1 MAITFSLSDESKK
14 RLHPEA
20 LRCFNDCMAD
30 IEEDLP
36 EALKNLNE
44 DDLIFLS
51 TDDDKHPLQ
60 THFNKMM
67 EVLSK
72 YVDIEEGAAVYP
84 EVKSALA
91 LPIANIKYLL
101 SDAYLQKLRGDQCH
115 RLEEGVGCIAKILG
129 FKHENVS
136 RIHLHALERLN
147 ELNNDILREVPE
159 FGQLDIN
166 EINADLDTYLNDG
179 DKARLEEDKVDITE
193 WLCKSVDVTDS
204 SSYPYAT
211 WIIHPMSEFKS
222 LIQKAY
228 RAKAEEAREE
238 ERRQQEEAEAERM
251 KKEKEERWWAAY
263 KALNI
268 PATDASTYLKPEE
281 HEEFADSI
289 LGAVDAYFAKKESY
303 ILDSRAG
310 DYLLWINE
318 INKRKEEER
327 QKIVDNLA
335 AREFNNSLSKHIA
348 GLKYKLSNKPRDL
361 QNYFTAKIQDK
372 RYTGHNFDY
381 VLDDEQE
388 RRFDVTLVRVAN
400 DKLKQIIPP
409 DLLEFIEIP
418 STYYRLYFPLPLISF
433 NFEGI
438 PCLDFCFDIFT
449 TAYAEVLLKPKVKK
463 FGICSFNLPA
473 GKEGSVLVPLEE
485 PELLGYFYILLTPE
499 DLGGYVPWETIPLVL
514 LKGLMNGETKPPG
527 ITISAASDS
536 TVTYKIAKFKEE
548 VNIPD
553 SFASYLRDIGNFDKL
568 LSKANA
574 TEKVASI
581 VRAELRELKV
591 EHEALSP
598 EGKTIRKDSKKEKAF
613 RLFREGKGPTSPEI
627 KALRL
632 HKSTPFKYYNQ
643 YLSH

>member
-1 MAITFSLSDESKK
+1 MSKLAITFSLSDESKK

-238 ERRQQEEAEAERM
+238 ERRQQEDE
-251 KKEKEERWWAAY
+251 
-263 KALNI
+263 
-268 PATDASTYLKPEE
+268 
-281 HEEFADSI
+281 
-289 LGAVDAYFAKKESY
+289 G
-303 ILDSRAG
+303 
-310 DYLLWINE
+310 
-318 INKRKEEER
+318 NKRK
-327 QKIVDNLA
+327 
-335 AREFNNSLSKHIA
+335 
-348 GLKYKLSNKPRDL
+348 G
-361 QNYFTAKIQDK
+361 
-372 RYTGHNFDY
+372 
-381 VLDDEQE
+381 
-388 RRFDVTLVRVAN
+388 
-400 DKLKQIIPP
+400 
-409 DLLEFIEIP
+409 
-418 STYYRLYFPLPLISF
+418 
-433 NFEGI
+433 
-438 PCLDFCFDIFT
+438 
-449 TAYAEVLLKPKVKK
+449 
-463 FGICSFNLPA
+463 
-473 GKEGSVLVPLEE
+473 
-485 PELLGYFYILLTPE
+485 
-499 DLGGYVPWETIPLVL
+499 
-514 LKGLMNGETKPPG
+514 
-527 ITISAASDS
+527 
-536 TVTYKIAKFKEE
+536 
-548 VNIPD
+548 
-553 SFASYLRDIGNFDKL
+553 
-568 LSKANA
+568 
-574 TEKVASI
+574 
-581 VRAELRELKV
+581 
-591 EHEALSP
+591 
-598 EGKTIRKDSKKEKAF
+598 
-613 RLFREGKGPTSPEI
+613 
-627 KALRL
+627 
-632 HKSTPFKYYNQ
+632 
-643 YLSH
+643 